1 MVKVTDICKKS
12 NLYQL
17 NLTEKKF
24 LSFISQHQLTLYKE
38 MTQYQLRLIKHNKN
52 LMFYSMFKTVSKR
65 WVGQVTAQWTIPRTK
80 KGYPVSKFCLGNH
93 QSRIETGRQ
102 TIPKTPE
109 YIRIWPRCNL
119 KEVEH
124 ECILYLPGCFT
135 IHVIFA
141 WGF

>member
-1 MVKVTDICKKS
+1 MVKVTNICKKS

-65 WVGQVTAQWTIPRTK
+65 
-80 KGYPVSKFCLGNH
+80 
-93 QSRIETGRQ
+93 
-102 TIPKTPE
+102 
-109 YIRIWPRCNL
+109 
-119 KEVEH
+119 
-124 ECILYLPGCFT
+124 
-135 IHVIFA
+135 
-141 WGF
+141 